1 MQMQFKNETQTK
13 SGDGLRAAFGA
24 TGNARPLERL
34 LCMLQM
40 LRRLEWETIHLL
52 NCT

>member
-1 MQMQFKNETQTK
+1 MANETQTK

-24 TGNARPLERL
+24 TGNARPLETL
-34 LCMLQM
+34 LCMMEMQQI
-40 LRRLEWETIHLL
+40 LRMLEWETIHLL